1 MTVSVGGLQ
10 VPSLVDALHSA
21 IRERILSGAL
31 PPGTPLTENELATH
45 YSVARPTAKA
55 AVERL
60 VHDGLLRR
68 ATNKTARVPV
78 LDADD
83 IRDLYYTREFLE
95 REVVVTLAKK
105 KLVPEEAR
113 VFVKELREVGPDPV
127 VTKVVGPDIKF
138 HLSLVNA
145 IDSPRLMRLYRSIM
159 GELHLCMAQV
169 QTNQLL
175 SPEDIADEHVAIVEA
190 IEVGDRRR
198 AVHAMKEHLDR
209 ARVLLVRDVESRAA
223 NG

>member
-1 MTVSVGGLQ
+1 VTVGAGGLQ

-21 IRERILSGAL
+21 IRERILSGEL
-31 PPGTPLTENELATH
+31 PPGSPLTEIDLATH

-68 ATNKTARVPV
+68 SSNKTARVPV
-78 LDADD
+78 LNVDD
-83 IRDLYYTREFLE
+83 IEDLYYTRELLE
-95 REVVVTLAKK
+95 REVVVGLTKRK
-105 KLVPEEAR
+105 MVPEDAR
-113 VFVKELREVGPDPV
+113 IFIKDLRAVGPDPV

-145 IDSPRLMRLYRSIM
+145 IGSPRLMRLYRSIM

-169 QTNQLL
+169 QTNHLL
-175 SPEDIADEHVAIVEA
+175 SPKDIADEHVAIVEA
-190 IEVGDRRR
+190 IEAGDRRR
-198 AVHAMKEHLDR
+198 AVHEMKEHLDR
-209 ARVLLVRDVESRAA
+209 ARVLLVRDMESQ
-223 NG
+223 GTTL